1 MKILQLCNKPPYP
14 SVDGGTMAM
23 DSITQGLM
31 ECGCEVKVLS
41 VCSDKHPV
49 LKERMDEDYLEA
61 TRFESVY
68 VDLKVHKLDA
78 AISLL
83 CGESYHVKRFESRSF
98 ESKLIEILKAEEFDI
113 VHIESIFLAPYLP
126 AIRRYGNAKVVLR
139 AHNVEHEIWRRIAS
153 QTPNMAKRWYLKK
166 LALALRMYEL
176 EHLNAFDAIVCITQ
190 TDADYFRNT
199 LSPEGHKCKRPM
211 MVIPFGIRM
220 PEIAGETSVIPNS
233 LYHIGSMDW
242 MPNQE
247 SIEWLLTDIWP
258 LIHSQEPQVSLYLA
272 GRKMPERF
280 LEKSGDGLY
289 VEGEVADANAYI
301 ADKQINVVP
310 LLSGSGIRVKIIESM
325 AAGKVVVTTS
335 VGAQGIDYEN
345 GKNILI
351 ANTPQEFADQ
361 IKRLADNPSLC
372 REIGQNARRLA
383 EEHYDRNRLGK
394 QLVDFYH
401 NISGEIEL

>member
-1 MKILQLCNKPPYP
+1 
-14 SVDGGTMAM
+14 
-23 DSITQGLM
+23 
-31 ECGCEVKVLS
+31 
-41 VCSDKHPV
+41 
-49 LKERMDEDYLEA
+49 
-61 TRFESVY
+61 
-68 VDLKVHKLDA
+68 
-78 AISLL
+78 
-83 CGESYHVKRFESRSF
+83 
-98 ESKLIEILKAEEFDI
+98 
-113 VHIESIFLAPYLP
+113 
-126 AIRRYGNAKVVLR
+126 
-139 AHNVEHEIWRRIAS
+139 
-153 QTPNMAKRWYLKK
+153 
-166 LALALRMYEL
+166 
-176 EHLNAFDAIVCITQ
+176 
-190 TDADYFRNT
+190 
-199 LSPEGHKCKRPM
+199 
-211 MVIPFGIRM
+211 
-220 PEIAGETSVIPNS
+220 
-233 LYHIGSMDW
+233 MDW

-247 SIEWLLTDIWP
+247 SIDWLLTDIWP

-335 VGAQGIDYEN
+335 VGAQGIDYED

-361 IKRLADNPSLC
+361 IKRLADNPSFC

-401 NISGEIEL
+401 NISGEVEL